1 MSDEKYTA
9 SEWSQMEGGHNV
21 EKKSSPFQLIN
32 ELTESRLFRNKKI
45 ASNVNVDDAAEL
57 AFVQLMMLNVF
68 NKDYDFAPLARE
80 YASRTSAM
88 KNFDMFRTNGTDLY
102 IALNRIMGKDQDYG
116 NSKDSIAISRVKPN
130 RQDIIRYLTHIGSSK
145 SDSGFEKTMLL
156 RFEKQFN
163 VQDSLLKSMRR
174 LVGDWENLNQNQKA
188 LVITRMSQYM
198 RKKAMRSELTPAL
211 LKFQKRG
218 NYIVNDKSAAK
229 SKLKTLWDKPI
240 VKAAAAVG
248 AYYAAGKAG
257 SALGKRLSS
266 LDNGGK
272 NLGKRYDKTSST
284 K

>member
-9 SEWSQMEGGHNV
+9 SEWSQMEGGHSV

-45 ASNVNVDDAAEL
+45 AGDVNLDDAAEL

-80 YASRTSAM
+80 YASRTSAFR
-88 KNFDMFRTNGTDLY
+88 NFDTFRTSGTDLY
-102 IALNRIMGKDQDYG
+102 IALNRIMGKDQKFD
-116 NSKDSIAISRVKPN
+116 NDKDKIAASRLSPN
-130 RQDIIRYLTHIGSSK
+130 RSDIIRYLEHIGSSK
-145 SDSGFEKTMLL
+145 SNPDFEKRMLL

-163 VQDSLLKSMRR
+163 VQNSLLKSMRR
-174 LVGDWENLNQNQKA
+174 LAADWENLNQNQRA
-188 LVITRMSQYM
+188 LVVTRMSQYM

-218 NYIVNDKSAAK
+218 NYIVNDKNDSKK
-229 SKLKTLWDKPI
+229 SIWNKPI
-240 VKAAAAVG
+240 VKAAAIAG

-257 SALGKRLSS
+257 KALGKTTYQTDRT
-266 LDNGGK
+266 
-272 NLGKRYDKTSST
+272 LGNRYPNRNK

>member
-9 SEWSQMEGGHNV
+9 GEWAAMEGGHSV
-21 EKKSSPFQLIN
+21 EKKSSKLQLVN

-45 ASNVNVDDAAEL
+45 AASVNVDDAAEL

-80 YASRTSAM
+80 YASRTGAM
-88 KNFDMFRTNGTDLY
+88 KNFDTFRTNGTDLY
-102 IALNRIMGKDQDYG
+102 IALNRIMGNDQDY
-116 NSKDSIAISRVKPN
+116 SSDKDKIAMSRVNPK
-130 RQDIIRYLTHIGSSK
+130 RQDIIRYLDHIGSSK
-145 SDSGFEKTMLL
+145 SDPGFEKAMLL

-188 LVITRMSQYM
+188 LVITRMAQYM
-198 RKKAMRSELTPAL
+198 RKKAHRSELTPAL

-218 NYIVNDKSAAK
+218 NYIVNDKGEVK

-248 AYYAAGKAG
+248 TIYGAGK
-257 SALGKRLSS
+257 LGKYLGKSS
-266 LDNGGK
+266 YQTGR
-272 NLGKRYDKTSST
+272 NLGTRYPKTGST

>member
-45 ASNVNVDDAAEL
+45 AGDVNLDDAAEL

-80 YASRTSAM
+80 YASRTSAFR
-88 KNFDMFRTNGTDLY
+88 NFDTFRTSGTDLY
-102 IALNRIMGKDQDYG
+102 IALNRIMGKDQSFATD
-116 NSKDSIAISRVKPN
+116 KDKIAASRLSPN
-130 RQDIIRYLTHIGSSK
+130 RSDIIRYLEHIGSSK
-145 SDSGFEKTMLL
+145 SNPDFEKRMLL

-163 VQDSLLKSMRR
+163 IQNSLLKSMRR
-174 LVGDWENLNQNQKA
+174 LAADWDNLNQNQKA
-188 LVITRMSQYM
+188 LVVTRMSQYM
-198 RKKAMRSELTPAL
+198 RKKAFRSELTPAL

-218 NYIVNDKSAAK
+218 NYVVNDKGDAK
-229 SKLKTLWDKPI
+229 KKVWDRPI

-248 AYYAAGKAG
+248 AIYGAGK
-257 SALGKRLSS
+257 LGKYLSKS
-266 LDNGGK
+266 TYQTDR
-272 NLGKRYDKTSST
+272 NLGKRYPKTGST